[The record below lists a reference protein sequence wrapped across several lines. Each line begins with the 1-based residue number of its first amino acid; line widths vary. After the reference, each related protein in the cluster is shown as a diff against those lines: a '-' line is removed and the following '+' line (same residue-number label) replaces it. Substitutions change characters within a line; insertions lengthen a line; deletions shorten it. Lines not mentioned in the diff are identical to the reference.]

1 MFTCKWGLHSLRPP
15 VDAPG
20 EKCVNNC
27 KLVSFIG
34 SVFCYQHRV
43 VPTWPPDWR
52 SHRSNS
58 WPRRQ
63 QQQRPADT
71 NICCSYFCHRLA
83 DLSYSGQVMRNI
95 WISIC
100 VTVIAVFLIT
110 DFDQILQILK
120 YCFVIFSISFCII
133 GTVVLTVLVNIL
145 TSPKVTLNRF

>member
-1 MFTCKWGLHSLRPP
+1 M
-15 VDAPG
+15 
-20 EKCVNNC
+20 
-27 KLVSFIG
+27 SFIG
-34 SVFCYQHRV
+34 PVINTELSQPDLRTDGAIGATAGLGDNNSSDQQIQTSVVHISV
-43 VPTWPPDWR
+43 
-52 SHRSNS
+52 
-58 WPRRQ
+58 
-63 QQQRPADT
+63 T
-71 NICCSYFCHRLA
+71 NWQI
-83 DLSYSGQVMRNI
+83 LSYSGQVMRNI